1 MAIRLQKVH
10 SSNSSHG
17 KAKAV
22 RDFGRFQTS
31 NSKLI
36 QCIDIAITTATLPG
50 VLTIC
55 GKPGSGRRLLAE
67 IIIDRVGSD
76 RLKRWS
82 SNEFPLAAG
91 DVILIENVDHL
102 SVDLQQ
108 KISKQMEETRSVV
121 KWIVTVEQKNISELQ
136 TSLTQ
141 MISGFQLCIPGLK
154 ERKEDFKFL
163 VNQFLSIF
171 AMISNK
177 PTPKISDMAMEM
189 LSRNEWPGNV
199 AELERVLEK
208 AVHICGSEI
217 MPHHLSFESKHVMMT
232 SQQKDSLAEMEKK
245 LILQTLEVTRYNKTK
260 AAEMLGISIRT
271 LRNKLHIYREEG
283 IQL

>member
-1 MAIRLQKVH
+1 M
-10 SSNSSHG
+10 
-17 KAKAV
+17 

-31 NSKLI
+31 NSKLV
-36 QCIDIAITTATLPG
+36 QCIEIAIASAHLPG
-50 VLTIC
+50 VLAVC
-55 GKPGSGRRLLAE
+55 GQAGSGRRLLAE
-67 IIIDRVGSD
+67 MIVDRIGSE

-82 SNEFPLAAG
+82 STELALAAG
-91 DVILIENVDHL
+91 DVILIENIDHL
-102 SVDLQQ
+102 SIELQQ

-121 KWIVTVEQKNISELQ
+121 KWIVTVEQKNIFELHPM
-136 TSLTQ
+136 
-141 MISGFQLCIPGLK
+141 MIQSIAGFQLSVPTLK

-163 VNQFLSIF
+163 VSQFLSIF

-177 PTPKISDMAMEM
+177 PTPQISEAAMEM
-189 LSRNEWPGNV
+189 LSRYEWVGNV
-199 AELERVLEK
+199 TELERVLEK
-208 AVHICGSEI
+208 AVHTCGSEI
-217 MPHHLSFESKHVMMT
+217 MPHHLSFERKAIST
-232 SQQKDSLAEMEKK
+232 AQQKASLADMEKK